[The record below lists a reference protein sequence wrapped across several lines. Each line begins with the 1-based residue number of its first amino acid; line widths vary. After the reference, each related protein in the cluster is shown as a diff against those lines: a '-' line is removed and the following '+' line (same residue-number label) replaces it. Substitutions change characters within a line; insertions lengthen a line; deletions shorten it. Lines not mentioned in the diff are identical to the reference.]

1 MPRSRQGPPTPRVPP
16 FDLFRTL
23 EEFLPL
29 PWQMIYVR
37 GLKLHLPHTPA
48 DIALPDA

>member
-1 MPRSRQGPPTPRVPP
+1 MPRRRQSPYPPLLPL

-23 EEFLPL
+23 EVFLPL

-37 GLKLHLPHTPA
+37 GLKLHLPRSLA